1 MRKLGARL
9 LCLLLAVCLLGGCG
23 SAEPTW
29 QEQYDL
35 GVRYL
40 SEGNYEQAVI
50 AFTAA
55 IEIDPKRP
63 ETYLGRAQAYVGL
76 GGSEENLEAARADY
90 ETALDLDDSLI
101 EAWLGLADVYI
112 LKGDTDK
119 AREILE
125 EAADK
130 TDGDPD
136 VLERLEELEE
146 QAKENLPAWQQLE
159 AFVQEGGYLPY
170 LDGWIYG
177 QPEAYALMD
186 LSGDREK
193 ELLIVGNTQTG
204 FYDFM
209 VFYLDQS
216 GEIRPASIENPSSGT
231 GTVGQYY
238 GDVTYS
244 PTHHALVYTDMNN
257 GSMFGGVDFHLLLET
272 GELTCCFSYGFETNP
287 QTMEQ
292 SYTFVTD
299 DGQVV
304 PITQGEYQRV
314 VVTEPKEIEFNPLP
328 STGGQTGTTGGQSG
342 SPGQNDLSSLMG
354 RNIYEVVAEVP
365 GMTDSG
371 NTDGTTGFYNDFLL
385 ISTDYD
391 SELIRFVSLEG
402 ESDFT
407 LWGVSFGMAWEE
419 ARDTVLQF
427 GWTSLSET
435 ENRILFER
443 EDGSQLSVYAED
455 GQTVSGISLFAP

>member
-23 SAEPTW
+23 SAETTW

-130 TDGDPD
+130 TGGDPD

-146 QAKENLPAWQQLE
+146 QAKEDHSAWQQLE
-159 AFVQEGGYLPY
+159 TFVQEGGYLPY

-177 QPEAYALMD
+177 QPEQYILVD
-186 LSGDREK
+186 LSDDWEK
-193 ELLIVGNTQTG
+193 ELLIVGGTENG
-204 FYDFM
+204 FYNFM
-209 VFYLDQS
+209 VFYLDES
-216 GEIRPASIENPSSGT
+216 GEIRPAAINNVTSGM

-238 GDVTYS
+238 GGITYS
-244 PTHHALVYTDMNN
+244 PTHRALVYTDMNN
-257 GSMFGGVDFHLLLET
+257 GAMFGGVGFYQVQDGTMEQL
-272 GELTCCFSYGFETNP
+272 FSYSFETDP
-287 QTMEQ
+287 QTMKQ

-304 PITQGEYQRV
+304 PINQGEYQRV
-314 VVTEPKEIEFNPLP
+314 VVTEPKEMEFKPLP
-328 STGGQTGTTGGQSG
+328 STSGQTETTGGQSG
-342 SPGQNDLSSLMG
+342 SPGENDLSGLMG
-354 RNIYEVVAEVP
+354 RNIYEVAAEVP

-371 NTDGTTGFYNDFLL
+371 STDGTTGFHNDFLI
-385 ISTDYD
+385 ISADYD

-435 ENRILFER
+435 ENRVLFER
-443 EDGSQLSVYAED
+443 EDGSQLSVYTED
-455 GQTVSGISLFAP
+455 GRTVSGISLFAP

>member
-9 LCLLLAVCLLGGCG
+9 LCLVLAVCLLGGCG
-23 SAEPTW
+23 AAQATW

-35 GVRYL
+35 GMRYL
-40 SEGNYEQAVI
+40 DEGDYEQAVI

-90 ETALDLDDSLI
+90 ETALDLDDSLT
-101 EAWLGLADVYI
+101 EAWLGLAEVYI

-130 TDGDPD
+130 TGGDPD

-146 QAKENLPAWQQLE
+146 QAKEDLPVWQQLE

-170 LDGWIYG
+170 LDSWIYG

-186 LSGDREK
+186 LSGDRET
-193 ELLIVGNTQTG
+193 ELLVVGNTQTG

-238 GDVTYS
+238 GGITYS
-244 PTHHALVYTDMNN
+244 PVNHALVYTELNN
-257 GSMFGGVDFHLLLET
+257 GAMFGGVGFHILLDT
-272 GELTCCFSYGFETNP
+272 GAVVSIFSYGFETNP
-287 QTMEQ
+287 QTMER
-292 SYTFVTD
+292 SYTFLDAGGNATTIS
-299 DGQVV
+299 QN
-304 PITQGEYQRV
+304 EYQQAV
-314 VVTEPKEIEFNPLP
+314 AEPEGIEFKTIP
-328 STGGQTGTTGGQSG
+328 SHNGGQTGTTGGQNG
-342 SPGQNDLSSLMG
+342 SPGENDLSSLMG
-354 RNIYEVVAEVP
+354 RNIYEVAAEVP

-371 NTDGTTGFYNDFLL
+371 GTDGTTGFQNDCLAV
-385 ISTDYD
+385 STDYD
-391 SELIRFVSLEG
+391 SELIRFVALDG
-402 ESDFT
+402 ESGFT
-407 LWGVSFGMAWEE
+407 LWGVSVGMDREE
-419 ARDTVLQF
+419 ARDTVLGF
-427 GWTSLSET
+427 GWSVLSET

-455 GQTVSGISLFAP
+455 GRTVSGISLFAP